1 MAIEGISLSE
11 LDENERGPL
20 WVLNNAANTKRKLR
34 GNVHIS
40 IPAVNGKGEDGLTV
54 EHTWLPIDAAEFIPR
69 PRLLQ
74 ATQFR
79 RAVISGLIKVISRDD
94 AERLLMQDGA
104 YEERERLDG
113 LKDIVAN
120 ATKQRS
126 IKAEMTVVGG
136 DNDDDA
142 GEAEAVEMFGE
153 ENLAKAAK
161 RGIEADEDGLQ
172 PAFKMQADRWVEESD
187 MSVLNAMRARGK
199 FTPGELRYMKSIL
212 KKDVHTTTLARIEA
226 GLKKK

>member
-40 IPAVNGKGEDGLTV
+40 IPAVNGKGEDGLTI
-54 EHTWLPIDAAEFIPR
+54 EHTWLPIDAAAFIPR

-79 RAVISGLIKVISRDD
+79 RAVIEGLIKIISRDD

-104 YEERERLDG
+104 YEERERLDS
-113 LKDIVAN
+113 LKDIVTN
-120 ATKQRS
+120 ATKQRG

-136 DNDDDA
+136 DNDDDN
-142 GEAEAVEMFGE
+142 EAEAVEMFND
-153 ENLAKAAK
+153 ENVAKAAK
-161 RGIEADEDGLQ
+161 RGIENDEDGLQ
-172 PAFKMQADRWVEESD
+172 PSFKMLADRWAEESD

-226 GLKKK
+226 GLKK

>member
-54 EHTWLPIDAAEFIPR
+54 EHTWLPIDAASFIPR
-69 PRLLQ
+69 QRLLQ

-79 RAVISGLIKVISRDD
+79 RAVIEGLIKVISRDD

-113 LKDIVAN
+113 LKDIVTN
-120 ATKQRS
+120 ATKQRK
-126 IKAEMTVVGG
+126 ITAEMTVVGG
-136 DNDDDA
+136 DNDEDD
-142 GEAEAVEMFGE
+142 ESDAVEMFAE

-161 RGIEADEDGLQ
+161 RGIENDEDGLQ
-172 PAFKMQADRWVEESD
+172 PSFKMQAERWVEESD

-199 FTPGELRYMKSIL
+199 FTPGELRFLKSIL
-212 KKDVHTTTLARIEA
+212 KKDVHAQTIARIEA
-226 GLKKK
+226 GLKK

>member
-40 IPAVNGKGEDGLTV
+40 IPAVNGKGEDGLTI
-54 EHTWLPIDAAEFIPR
+54 EHTWLPVDAAAFIPR

-79 RAVISGLIKVISRDD
+79 RAVIEGLIKVISRDD

-113 LKDIVAN
+113 LKDIVLN
-120 ATKQRS
+120 ATKQRG

-136 DNDDDA
+136 DNDEDN
-142 GEAEAVEMFGE
+142 EAESVEMFAD
-153 ENLAKAAK
+153 ENVAKAAK
-161 RGIEADEDGLQ
+161 RGIENDEDGLQ

-187 MSVLNAMRARGK
+187 MSVLNAMRARGR
-199 FTPGELRYMKSIL
+199 FTPGELRYLKSVL
-212 KKDVHTTTLARIEA
+212 DKKVHEKTLARIEA
-226 GLKKK
+226 GLKK

>member
-20 WVLNNAANTKRKLR
+20 WVLNNASNTKRKLR

-40 IPAVNGKGEDGLTV
+40 IPALSGKGEDGLTI

-74 ATQFR
+74 STQFR
-79 RAVISGLIKVISRDD
+79 RAVSQGLVKVISRDD

-113 LKDIVAN
+113 LKDAVAN
-120 ATKQRS
+120 ATKPRG

-136 DNDDDA
+136 NNDEDD
-142 GEAEAVEMFGE
+142 ESEVVEMFGE
-153 ENLAKAAK
+153 ESLAQAAK

-199 FTPGELRYMKSIL
+199 FTPSELRYMKAVL
-212 KKDVHTTTLARIEA
+212 KKDVHTTTLARIET

>member
-54 EHTWLPIDAAEFIPR
+54 EHTWLPIDAAAFIPR

-79 RAVISGLIKVISRDD
+79 RAVIEGLIKIISRDD

-113 LKDIVAN
+113 LKDIVTN
-120 ATKQRS
+120 ATKQRG

-136 DNDDDA
+136 DNDEDN
-142 GEAEAVEMFGE
+142 ESEAVEMFSD
-153 ENLAKAAK
+153 ENLGRAAK
-161 RGIEADEDGLQ
+161 RGIENDEDGLQ
-172 PAFKMQADRWVEESD
+172 PSFKMLADRWAEESD

-199 FTPGELRYMKSIL
+199 FTPGELRYMKGIL
-212 KKDVHTTTLARIEA
+212 KKDIHATTLARIEA
-226 GLKKK
+226 GLKK

>member
-34 GNVHIS
+34 GNVHIT
-40 IPAVNGKGEDGLTV
+40 IPALSGKGEDGLTV
-54 EHTWLPIDAAEFIPR
+54 EHTWLPIDAASLIPR

-79 RAVISGLIKVISRDD
+79 RAVLEGLIKVISRDD
-94 AERLLMQDGA
+94 AERLLMQEGA

-113 LKDIVAN
+113 LKDIVSN

-136 DNDDDA
+136 DNDEDNESDS
-142 GEAEAVEMFGE
+142 VEMFGDE
-153 ENLAKAAK
+153 SLAVAAK

-172 PAFKMQADRWVEESD
+172 PSFKMQADRWVEESD

-199 FTPGELRYMKSIL
+199 FTPGELRYMKAIL